1 MKTNPLL
8 SFLIFFLTALTTTNH
23 AQNLPAF
30 VPANGLIGWYP
41 FTGNANDS
49 SGNGNHAT
57 VNGAVLASD
66 RFGNPNAA
74 YSFNGSTD
82 YLHGNASTFPTGY
95 RTVSLWFYSST
106 INTLATGMQVF
117 GYGGGQCDQSWLMQ
131 LDNPTP
137 ATSFFTENT
146 YEVSIGCNTWL
157 TALPFGANGTPSSPN
172 SNWQHWVITNSPSG
186 VDLYINGNYAGGI
199 TTPISGTGVAGKK
212 FFMGACPDTTGT
224 VAYQDAYL
232 THWNG
237 LLDDIGIWN
246 RALTQQEISALYN
259 GGATGIDEMADGM
272 PFSVYPNPAH
282 DEITVRADDRCMGMP
297 FTLYDVYGKAVR
309 FGRIDNTAFMLDV
322 SDLENGVYFLHTV
335 EGSERGIRI
344 IKK

>member
-1 MKTNPLL
+1 MLNRSQLL
-8 SFLIFFLTALTTTNH
+8 AFLAALGMTATLS
-23 AQNLPAF
+23 AQNLPSYI
-30 VPANGLIGWYP
+30 PSNGLIGWYP

-49 SGNGNHAT
+49 SGNGNHAA

-117 GYGGGQCDQSWLMQ
+117 GYGGGQCEQSWLMQ
-131 LDNPTP
+131 MDNPTP

-172 SNWQHWVITNSPSG
+172 SNWQHWAITNSQTG
-186 VDLYINGNYAGGI
+186 IDLYINGNYAGGI

-246 RALTQQEISALYN
+246 RALTQQEITALYN
-259 GGATGIDEMADGM
+259 GGATGINKMADGM
-272 PFSVYPNPAH
+272 LFSVFPNPTH
-282 DEITVRADDRCMGMP
+282 DEINVRADERFIGMA

-309 FGRIDNTAFMLDV
+309 AGRIDNTAFILDV
-322 SDLENGVYFLHTV
+322 TDLDNGVYFLQPGEV
-335 EGSERGIRI
+335 YERGIRV